1 MSMQTSVSTPSLPL
15 SGPAIAVAAEVARIG
30 LVEDSIGLEALR
42 PEWQELL
49 KASSVDCLFMS
60 WEWMASWWKHVAGG
74 RRLHLLTVRRGGRL
88 IGIAPWALRPPQ
100 PGRLIPFR
108 ALEFMGMGDIGSDYL
123 DLIARPED
131 EAEVVKVLGD
141 YLEKRRMF
149 VEFQRVKHSSQRVG
163 TLISGLDQAGWQ
175 TQQLITENCAYLDLK
190 GHNWKS
196 YLSTV
201 SRAHRA
207 NVNRRQRRLKESF
220 QNVEFLRATDE
231 EGRVACFK
239 DFAHL
244 HAMRWSGDER
254 STAFTGP
261 AVMAFH
267 EEFSRLALEQGW
279 LRLYVLK
286 LDGKAVA
293 STYSFRYGDVFYYYQ
308 AGYDP
313 GYSSY
318 SVGLSTLAM
327 AIERS
332 IEEGIA
338 EIDFLHGEE
347 EYKALWTRTRRDL
360 ERVQCFPPNVY
371 GVLHRKAMG
380 LRRGLKRLIRW
391 PNRLREIQA

>member
-1 MSMQTSVSTPSLPL
+1 MSMQTSLSTSPLPVPVQDGAVVTASLR
-15 SGPAIAVAAEVARIG
+15 VD
-30 LVEDSIGLEALR
+30 LVEDSAGLEALH
-42 PEWQELL
+42 PEWRGLL
-49 KASSVDCLFMS
+49 KASGVDCLFMS
-60 WEWMASWWKHVAGG
+60 WEWLGTWWKHVSAG
-74 RRLHLLTVRRGGRL
+74 RRLHILAVRRDGRL
-88 IGIAPWALRPPQ
+88 IGIAPWALRPAQ
-100 PGRLIPFR
+100 PGRLVPFR

-131 EAEVVKVLGD
+131 ESDVVKAVGD
-141 YLEKRRMF
+141 YLEKHRMF
-149 VEFQRVKHSSQRVG
+149 IEFQRVKHSSQRVA
-163 TLISGLDQAGWQ
+163 TLVSRLDQAGWQ

-190 GHNWKS
+190 GHTWKS

-207 NVNRRQRRLKESF
+207 NVNRRLRRLKESF
-220 QNVEFLRATDE
+220 QSVEFQKVTDE
-231 EGRVACFK
+231 ATRIACFK

-244 HAMRWSGDER
+244 HALRWSGDER

-261 AVMAFH
+261 DVMAFH
-267 EEFSRLALEQGW
+267 EDFSRLALERGW
-279 LRLYVLK
+279 LRLYVLR

-313 GYSSY
+313 AYCSY

-327 AIERS
+327 AIEQS
-332 IEEGIA
+332 IEEGIT

-360 ERVQCFPPNVY
+360 ERAQCFPPNIY
-371 GVLHRKAMG
+371 GVMYRKAMDV
-380 LRRGLKRLIRW
+380 RRGIKRLIRW
-391 PNRLREIQA
+391 PNRLREAQA

>member
-1 MSMQTSVSTPSLPL
+1 MQTSLSTSSLSL
-15 SGPAIAVAAEVARIG
+15 TASDSSTVTDSLRVE
-30 LVEDSIGLEALR
+30 LVGDTAGLEALR

-60 WEWMASWWKHVAGG
+60 WEWLGTWWKHVSGG
-74 RRLHLLTVRRGGRL
+74 RRLHILTVRRGGQL
-88 IGIAPWALRPPQ
+88 IGIAPWALRPAE

-131 EAEVVKVLGD
+131 EAGVVKAVGEH
-141 YLEKRRMF
+141 LEKHRMF
-149 VEFQRVKHSSQRVG
+149 IEFQRVKHSSQRVA
-163 TLISGLDQAGWQ
+163 TLVSRLEQAGWQ

-190 GHNWKS
+190 GHTWKS

-201 SRAHRA
+201 SRSHRA
-207 NVNRRQRRLKESF
+207 NVNRRLRRLKESF
-220 QNVEFLRATDE
+220 QSVEFQRAEDE
-231 EGRVACFK
+231 AARAVLFRE
-239 DFAHL
+239 FAHL
-244 HAMRWSGDER
+244 HAMRWSGDES

-261 AVMAFH
+261 DVMAFH
-267 EEFSRLALEQGW
+267 EEFSRIAMQKGW
-279 LRLYVLK
+279 LRLYMLR

-293 STYSFRYGDVFYYYQ
+293 STYSFRYGDTFYYYQ
-308 AGYDP
+308 AGYDQA
-313 GYSSY
+313 YNSY
-318 SVGLSTLAM
+318 SVGLSTLAQ

-332 IEEGIA
+332 IDEGVT

-371 GVLHRKAMG
+371 GALYRKAMG
-380 LRRGLKRLIRW
+380 LRRGVKRLIRW
-391 PNRLREIQA
+391 PNRMREAQA

>member
-1 MSMQTSVSTPSLPL
+1 MQTSASTSSLPL
-15 SGPAIAVAAEVARIG
+15 SVPTSAAAVEALRID
-30 LVEDSIGLEALR
+30 LVEDSAGLEILR

-60 WEWMASWWKHVAGG
+60 WEWLASWWKHVAAG
-74 RRLHLLTVRRGGRL
+74 RRLHVLTVRRGGRL
-88 IGIAPWALRPPQ
+88 VGIAPWALRPAQ

-141 YLEKRRMF
+141 YLEKHRMF
-149 VEFQRVKHSSQRVG
+149 VEFQRVKHSSQRVA
-163 TLISGLDQAGWQ
+163 TLISRLDQAGWQ

-190 GHNWKS
+190 GHSWKS

-201 SRAHRA
+201 SRSHRA

-220 QNVEFLRATDE
+220 QSVEFLMATDE
-231 EGRVACFK
+231 AARAACFK

-254 STAFTGP
+254 STALTGP
-261 AVMAFH
+261 TVMAFH
-267 EEFSRLALEQGW
+267 EEFSRLALERGW

-313 GYSSY
+313 AYCSY

-332 IEEGIA
+332 IEEGIT

-360 ERVQCFPPNVY
+360 ERAQCFPPNVY
-371 GVLHRKAMG
+371 GALYRKAMG